1 MKLSETHIFKMWC
14 NDQAFVN
21 KILTLENQPA
31 EIEKQDQKTQLER
44 RKFVFRIFAK
54 VWSGMTKYIISQCS
68 QGRVIDTGIIGMFSM
83 EDRETSMI
91 NSEISFDSGSYF
103 YQPTAKF
110 LDDAKLSLFENEF
123 NINPYSEISKPI
135 VRISH
140 SSIAAVWD
148 CTSDTVSC
156 AISEFSK

>member
-1 MKLSETHIFKMWC
+1 
-14 NDQAFVN
+14 
-21 KILTLENQPA
+21 
-31 EIEKQDQKTQLER
+31 
-44 RKFVFRIFAK
+44 
-54 VWSGMTKYIISQCS
+54 MTKYIISQCS

-103 YQPTAKF
+103 YQPTTKF

-140 SSIAAVWD
+140 SSIAAV
-148 CTSDTVSC
+148 
-156 AISEFSK
+156 